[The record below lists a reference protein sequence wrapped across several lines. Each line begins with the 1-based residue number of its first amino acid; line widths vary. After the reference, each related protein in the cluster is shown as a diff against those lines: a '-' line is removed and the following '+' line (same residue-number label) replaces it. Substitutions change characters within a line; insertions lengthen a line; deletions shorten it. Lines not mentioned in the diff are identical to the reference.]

1 MFDCVAVLWFEAS
14 TQLPLF
20 WLTSPP
26 FRNATFLPLTTTG
39 ADDPH
44 WFVVFSARLDWLAD
58 WDTSPLP
65 EPQQPEPVT
74 VWVCPSPFHW
84 LFDCVA
90 VLWFEASTQLPLFWL
105 TSPPAGAHEL
115 QASCTQPL
123 PTATFGPLTTSG
135 AE

>member
-39 ADDPH
+39 ADDPR
-44 WFVVFSARLDWLAD
+44 WFAVFSARLDWLAD

-65 EPQQPEPVT
+65 EPQQPEPV
-74 VWVCPSPFHW
+74 
-84 LFDCVA
+84 
-90 VLWFEASTQLPLFWL
+90 VLPCGRDISTRFKEQAQFAQINPN
-105 TSPPAGAHEL
+105 TSHKSPPTH
-115 QASCTQPL
+115 P
-123 PTATFGPLTTSG
+123 
-135 AE
+135 